1 MSKTKLQS
9 IAGGVAGVTTAAA
22 VFATMALPMAVQAA
36 NNALGVNDLF
46 GGSQGYNGG
55 NEFAGAAGL
64 GSGDLVTTIASI
76 IRVALGFLGVVAVVI
91 ILAGGFKWMTSG
103 GEDAK
108 VKDAKK
114 LMISGCIGLAIVL
127 AAYAIASFVIGS
139 LTTAISNT

>member
-1 MSKTKLQS
+1 MSKVKLQS
-9 IAGGVAGVTTAAA
+9 IGAGLTVAAA
-22 VFATMALPMAVQAA
+22 TVGSMATALPAHAA
-36 NNALGVNDLF
+36 NTALGTNDLF
-46 GGSQGYNGG
+46 GGTVNGSG
-55 NEFAGAAGL
+55 FAGSAGL
-64 GSGDLVTTIASI
+64 GSGDLVSTIAAI

-139 LTTAISNT
+139 LVGAINNASGPSA